1 MTQPSEKNASHVAIA
16 RHCWD
21 PPIRVGVKP
30 FVEFSHGIDEGL
42 GQLVARW
49 KPWASPRATQS
60 RRDGIA

>member
-1 MTQPSEKNASHVAIA
+1 MTQPSEKNASQKTIA

-30 FVEFSHGIDEGL
+30 FAEFSRGIDDGL

-49 KPWASPRATQS
+49 EPWAAPRALQS